1 MVKSKSRLLREML
14 KKEEALL
21 VPGCYD
27 ALSAKILKQAGFPVL
42 YMSGSG
48 VASSIIGKP
57 DVGLLTMTEMVNQA
71 RNIVSAT
78 NLPLI
83 CDADTGYGNAI
94 NVIRTVKEYERA
106 GVAGIHI
113 EDQVFPKR
121 CGHFEGKAVIS
132 AEEMVKKI
140 KAAIYAREDQDFL
153 IIARTD
159 ARAVFGLKEALRRG
173 RLYADAGADVLFIEA
188 PQSVQEVETIARTFN
203 DIPLLINMVE
213 GGKTPIFSFDYLKG
227 LGYKIILYPTSVVRV
242 VMKVLQEFA
251 IHLKEKGDTK
261 GFESQMVSFEER
273 NRITGLDEI
282 KQLEEK
288 FLGINTLGRFHS
300 P

>member
-1 MVKSKSRLLREML
+1 MVKTNSRLLREML
-14 KKEEALL
+14 EKEEALL

-27 ALSAKILKQAGFPVL
+27 ALSAKILKQAGFPVI

-48 VASSIIGKP
+48 VTASVTGKP

-71 RNIVSAT
+71 RNIVNAT
-78 NLPLI
+78 DLPLI

-94 NVIRTVKEYERA
+94 NVIRTVKEYEQA

-113 EDQVFPKR
+113 EDQVTPKR

-140 KAAIYAREDQDFL
+140 EAAIYAREDQDFL

-159 ARAVFGLKEALRRG
+159 ARAVFGLEEVLRRG
-173 RLYADAGADVLFIEA
+173 RLYADAGADVLFAEA
-188 PQSVQEVETIARTFN
+188 PQSAEELETIACAFN
-203 DIPLLINMVE
+203 DIPLLVNMVE

-227 LGYKIILYPTSVVRV
+227 LGFKIVLYPTSTIRI

-251 IHLKEKGDTK
+251 AHLREKGDTK
-261 GFESQMVSFEER
+261 GFEGRMVSFEER

-282 KQLEEK
+282 EQLGEK
-288 FLGINTLGRFHS
+288 FLRG
-300 P
+300 